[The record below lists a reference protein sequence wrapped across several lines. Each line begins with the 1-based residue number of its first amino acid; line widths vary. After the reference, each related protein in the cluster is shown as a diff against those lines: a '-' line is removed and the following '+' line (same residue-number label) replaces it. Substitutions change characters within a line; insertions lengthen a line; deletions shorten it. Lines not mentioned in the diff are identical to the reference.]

1 MARTKRESGGQE
13 QDPAQA
19 QTQAPPGNV
28 VAGLMGLVK
37 NSLGL
42 LLNRIEL
49 AALELSEVRESVLK
63 LALVFAIGLI
73 AAWFAVAYWSVLLV
87 YLTWDT
93 LGWKILLI
101 IASIFTLITIG
112 VLLYARSVIAQG
124 KLSLPATMN
133 ELRNDRD
140 ALL

>member
-1 MARTKRESGGQE
+1 MARTNKDTTQ
-13 QDPAQA
+13 QDPAQS
-19 QTQAPPGNV
+19 GNV
-28 VAGLMGLVK
+28 LAGMMGLFK
-37 NSLGL
+37 NTLGL
-42 LLNRIEL
+42 FLNRIEL

-63 LALVFAIGLI
+63 LALVFGIGLI

-101 IASIFTLITIG
+101 IAALFTLIAIG
-112 VLLYARSVIAQG
+112 VLLYARAIIAEG

>member
-1 MARTKRESGGQE
+1 MARERA
-13 QDPAQA
+13 QDKAQA
-19 QTQAPPGNV
+19 QSGNV
-28 VAGLMGLVK
+28 VAGMMGLVK

-63 LALVFAIGLI
+63 LALVFAVGLI
-73 AAWFAVAYWSVLLV
+73 SAWFAVAYWSVLLV
-87 YLTWDT
+87 YLTWES

-101 IASIFTLITIG
+101 IASLFTLITVG

>member
-1 MARTKRESGGQE
+1 MARTNRDRPQQDAPESGHLFAGVMGI
-13 QDPAQA
+13 AK
-19 QTQAPPGNV
+19 NV
-28 VAGLMGLVK
+28 V
-37 NSLGL
+37 GL

-49 AALELSEVRESVLK
+49 AALELAEVRTSLLK
-63 LALVFAIGLI
+63 LALVFGLGLI
-73 AAWFAVAYWSVLLV
+73 TAWFAVAYWSALLV

-101 IASIFTLITIG
+101 IASAFTLVTIA
-112 VLLYARSVIAQG
+112 VLFYARAVVMEG
-124 KLSLPATMN
+124 KLSMPATMN